1 MKLIFYIIL
10 FMFAYRILK
19 KLFLPAYGDAN
30 NQRNNTR
37 TQQQNTYHN
46 YTNGNKSNVIE
57 DVDYEEVD

>member
-1 MKLIFYIIL
+1 
-10 FMFAYRILK
+10 MFAYRILK